1 LKLRDICV
9 LAVFLILGSVI
20 PGRAAGVDEI
30 ARDFRPLSGYV
41 IMPLNDQYLI
51 DQDAAKGVVV
61 GDLFSVIEVGEKIVH
76 PVTKEVLGTLDHIK
90 GVLQVTQV
98 KTGYSYA
105 RPLGKVEELRAGEII
120 RRYDNIP
127 AIFWDYTG
135 QGSGLFAQL
144 KDSLPNLNWLDY
156 AAAQAERPVTPGALT
171 ASGPSL
177 LFVLGDRGLEV
188 HDAGYRIIHAYP
200 RAEPTPAAGA
210 VRPVPPVVAA
220 TPPPPVAVSAS
231 PGPLKWEQ
239 TLAGGGKGANG
250 YQTVYPGFETV
261 DSLPD
266 GTVMA
271 VFAQDGDRFLL
282 ATTDR
287 HSIQVFTVSDRVKH
301 LAQGHPSLPGQVLAL
316 HWWQPVTQGPLYL
329 AVTSAVE
336 VNQATSP
343 VTPHTVSGEVF
354 QLQDG
359 RLTRVDGEL
368 PYLLG
373 TFDRDGDGVNE
384 TLLGQNFDR
393 DIFFGSRIKEFHLA
407 GGKIESA
414 GSTLE
419 LPRSF
424 PVQGSL
430 LADLTGDG
438 HPEEIFVRRRVMSI
452 YAGTRLLYESPQ
464 QMGGSLSA
472 MTFNRNP
479 DAVDQLFTTEAIEIP
494 PVAADLDGDGRP
506 EVVAIAAEGS
516 FLRAPGLGPN
526 ISKTWLS
533 VFHYANG
540 GFVRGKLGDDLES
553 PIVGLTVAGK
563 RVLLVSTQ
571 SGSVLS
577 RKGKSYLLAIPL
589 GK

>member
-1 LKLRDICV
+1 MNLRRISV
-9 LAVFLILGSVI
+9 LTMLLIIGSVI

-51 DQDAAKGVVV
+51 DQDATKGVVV
-61 GDLFSVIEVGEKIVH
+61 GDLFSVIEAGEKIVH
-76 PVTKEVLGTLDHIK
+76 PVTKEMLGTLDRVK
-90 GVLQVTQV
+90 GTLQVTQV
-98 KTGYSYA
+98 KSGYSYA
-105 RPLGKVEELRAGEII
+105 RPLGKIEALKAGEII
-120 RRYDNIP
+120 RRYENIP

-144 KDSLPNLNWLDY
+144 KDSLPNLNWRDY
-156 AAAQAERPVTPGALT
+156 AAAQAERPVTPGAMS
-171 ASGPSL
+171 ASGPAL

-188 HDAGYRIIHAYP
+188 HDADYRILHAYP
-200 RAEPTPAAGA
+200 RAEPMAAAGA
-210 VRPVPPVVAA
+210 VRPPPPVVAA
-220 TPPPPVAVSAS
+220 SPPPAAVSVA

-271 VFAQDGDRFLL
+271 VFARDGERLLL
-282 ATTDR
+282 ATTDG
-287 HSIQVFTVSDRVKH
+287 HSMRVFAVSDRATP
-301 LAQGHPSLPGQVLAL
+301 LAQGHPARSGQVLAL
-316 HWWQPVTQGPLYL
+316 HWWQPVAHGPLYL
-329 AVTSAVE
+329 VVTSAVE
-336 VNQATSP
+336 VNQATSA

-359 RLTRVDGEL
+359 RLVPVDGEL
-368 PYLLG
+368 SYLLG
-373 TFDRDGDGVNE
+373 SFDRDGDGVNE

-407 GGKIESA
+407 GGKIES
-414 GSTLE
+414 GKFTLD

-438 HPEEIFVRRRVMSI
+438 QPEEIFVRRRVLSI
-452 YAGTRLLYESPQ
+452 YAGSRPLYESPQ

-479 DAVDQLFTTEAIEIP
+479 DAADQLFTTETIEVP
-494 PVAADLDGDGRP
+494 PVTADLDGDSRP

-533 VFHYANG
+533 VLHYANG

-553 PIVGLTVAGK
+553 PIVGLTVAGQ
-563 RVLLVSTQ
+563 RALLVSTQ